1 MLNQKGDD
9 PMPRMSMRDA
19 IRDAL
24 HEEMARD
31 ETIFVLGEDVIAH
44 GGPYAVTRGIA
55 DKFPGRIRQTP
66 ISEAGIVG
74 TALGAALCGMRPV
87 AEIMYVD
94 FITCAMDEV
103 VNQMA
108 KVRYMFG
115 GQTDVPVVLRLP
127 SGSARLIAAQHS
139 QSLEAWFLHVP
150 GLQVVVPSTP
160 YDAKGLMKT
169 ALRGKDPVLFIEYK
183 RLYTSEG
190 EVLEGDYTIP
200 FGQADVKRHGQDATI
215 VAIGPM
221 VAKALEAADILAQDN
236 IDVEVVDVRTLM
248 PLDKATI
255 FASIEKT
262 NRVIVT
268 DEEVRRG
275 GSSAEI
281 ASLIAEE
288 CFDAL
293 DASVKRVAAADVP
306 MPFSP
311 ELEKLV
317 VPKAENLVL
326 AVRELLG

>member
-1 MLNQKGDD
+1 
-9 PMPRMSMRDA
+9 MSKITMRDA

-24 HEEMARD
+24 HEEMERD
-31 ETIFVLGEDVIAH
+31 NTIIVLGEDVIAH

-55 DKFPGRIRQTP
+55 EKFPGRIRQTP

-139 QSLEAWFLHVP
+139 QCLEAWFMHVP

-183 RLYTSEG
+183 RLYTMEG
-190 EVLEGDYTIP
+190 EVPDGEYAIP
-200 FGQADVKRHGQDATI
+200 FGQADVKREGKDVTI
-215 VAIGPM
+215 VASGPM
-221 VAKALEAADILAQDN
+221 VGKALEAANTLAQDG
-236 IDVEVVDVRTLM
+236 IEVEVIDPRTLV
-248 PLDKATI
+248 PLDKATL
-255 FASIEKT
+255 FASVEKT
-262 NRVIVT
+262 NRIIVT
-268 DEEVRRG
+268 DEEVKRG
-275 GSSAEI
+275 GCSAEI
-281 ASLIAEE
+281 AALIAEE
-288 CFDAL
+288 CFDVL
-293 DASVKRVAAADVP
+293 DAPVKRVAAADVP

-311 ELEKLV
+311 ALEQLV
-317 VPKAENLVL
+317 VPKAENLVA
-326 AVRELLG
+326 AVRQLLG

>member
-1 MLNQKGDD
+1 MAKI
-9 PMPRMSMRDA
+9 SMRDA

-44 GGPYAVTRGIA
+44 GGPYAVTKGIA
-55 DKFPGRIRQTP
+55 EKFPGRIRQTP

-139 QSLEAWFLHVP
+139 QCLEAWFMHVP
-150 GLQVVVPSTP
+150 GLQVVVPATP
-160 YDAKGLMKT
+160 YDAKGLMKS
-169 ALRGKDPVLFIEYK
+169 ALRGKDPVMFIEYK
-183 RLYTSEG
+183 RLYTLEG
-190 EVLEGDYTIP
+190 EVPEHEYTIP
-200 FGQADVKRHGQDATI
+200 FGQAEVKRQGSDVTI
-215 VAIGPM
+215 VASGPM
-221 VAKALEAADILAQDN
+221 VGKALEAADILAPEG
-236 IDVEVVDVRTLM
+236 IAVEVIDPRTLV
-248 PLDKATI
+248 PLDKKTI

-268 DEEVRRG
+268 DEEVKRG
-275 GSSAEI
+275 GCSAEI
-281 ASLIAEE
+281 ASMIAEE

-293 DASVKRVAAADVP
+293 DAPVKRVASADVP

-311 ELEKLV
+311 ALEKLV
-317 VPKAENLVL
+317 VPKAEELVT

>member
-1 MLNQKGDD
+1 
-9 PMPRMSMRDA
+9 MPKISMRDA
-19 IRDAL
+19 IHDAL
-24 HEEMARD
+24 YEEMARD
-31 ETIFVLGEDVIAH
+31 ETIYILGEDVIAH
-44 GGPYAVTRGIA
+44 GGPYAITRGIA
-55 DKFPGRIRQTP
+55 EKFPGRIRQTP

-74 TALGAALCGMRPV
+74 TAVGSALCGMRPV

-139 QSLEAWFLHVP
+139 QSLEAWFTHVP
-150 GLQVVVPSTP
+150 GLQVAVPSTA
-160 YDAKGLMKT
+160 YDAKGLMKS
-169 ALRGKDPVLFIEYK
+169 ALRGRDPVIFIEYK
-183 RLYTSEG
+183 RLYTDEG
-190 EVLEGDYTIP
+190 EVPEGDYTIP
-200 FGQADVKRHGQDATI
+200 FGQADVKRPGRDATI
-215 VAIGPM
+215 VATGPM
-221 VAKALEAADILAQDN
+221 VGKALEAAQTLSQEGIE
-236 IDVEVVDVRTLM
+236 VEVVDPRTLV

-255 FASIEKT
+255 FASVEKT

-275 GSSAEI
+275 GSSAEL

-293 DASVKRVAAADVP
+293 DAPVKRVAAADVP

-317 VPKAENLVL
+317 LPKAEDLVA
-326 AVRELLG
+326 AVRALVS

>member
-1 MLNQKGDD
+1 
-9 PMPRMSMRDA
+9 MPKIRMNEA

-31 ETIFVLGEDVIAH
+31 ETVFVIGEDVIAH
-44 GGPYAVTRGIA
+44 GGAYAVTRGIA
-55 DKFPGRIRQTP
+55 ERFPERIRQTA

-87 AEIMYVD
+87 AEMMYVD
-94 FITCAMDEV
+94 FVTCAMDEV

-139 QSLEAWFLHVP
+139 QSLEAWFMHVP
-150 GLQVVVPSTP
+150 GLQVAVPATP
-160 YDAKGLMKT
+160 YDAKGLMKS
-169 ALRGKDPVLFIEYK
+169 ALRGRDPVIFIEYK
-183 RLYTSEG
+183 RIYSQKG
-190 EVLEGDYTIP
+190 EVPEQDYTIP
-200 FGQADVKRHGQDATI
+200 FGQADVKREGRDVSIIAT
-215 VAIGPM
+215 GPM
-221 VAKALEAADILAQDN
+221 VGKALEAAETLAQEG
-236 IDVEVVDVRTLM
+236 IEVEVVDPRTLV
-248 PLDKATI
+248 PLDKETI
-255 FASIEKT
+255 FASVEKT
-262 NRVIVT
+262 NRVIVA

-275 GSSAEI
+275 GSGAEL

-293 DASVKRVAAADVP
+293 DAPVKRVAGADVP

-317 VPKAENLVL
+317 IPKPENLIA
-326 AVRELLG
+326 AVRELGL

>member
-1 MLNQKGDD
+1 
-9 PMPRMSMRDA
+9 MPKINMRDA
-19 IRDAL
+19 IHDAL

-31 ETIFVLGEDVIAH
+31 ETIYILGEDVIAH
-44 GGPYAVTRGIA
+44 GGPYAITRGIA
-55 DKFPGRIRQTP
+55 EKFPGRIRQTP

-74 TALGAALCGMRPV
+74 TAVGSALCGMRPV

-139 QSLEAWFLHVP
+139 QSLEAWFTHVP
-150 GLQVVVPSTP
+150 GLQVAVPSTA
-160 YDAKGLMKT
+160 YDAKGLMKS
-169 ALRGKDPVLFIEYK
+169 ALRGKDPVIFIEYK
-183 RLYTSEG
+183 RLYTDEG
-190 EVLEGDYTIP
+190 EVPEEEYTIP
-200 FGQADVKRHGQDATI
+200 FGQADVKRQGRDATI
-215 VAIGPM
+215 VATGPM
-221 VAKALEAADILAQDN
+221 VNKALEAAQTLSQEGTE
-236 IDVEVVDVRTLM
+236 VEVIDPRTLV

-255 FASIEKT
+255 FASVEKT
-262 NRVIVT
+262 NRVVVT

-275 GSSAEI
+275 GSGAEI

-288 CFDAL
+288 CFDSL
-293 DASVKRVAAADVP
+293 DAPVKRLAAADVP

-317 VPKAENLVL
+317 LPKAEDLVA
-326 AVRELLG
+326 AVRALVS

>member
-1 MLNQKGDD
+1 
-9 PMPRMSMRDA
+9 MPKIRMRDA
-19 IRDAL
+19 IREAL

-31 ETIFVLGEDVIAH
+31 ETIFVLGEDVVAH

-55 DKFPGRIRQTP
+55 EKYPGRIRQTP
-66 ISEAGIVG
+66 ISEAAIVG
-74 TALGAALCGMRPV
+74 TAVGAALCGMRPV

-139 QSLEAWFLHVP
+139 QSLEAWFMHVP
-150 GLQVVVPSTP
+150 GLQVAVPSTP
-160 YDAKGLMKT
+160 YDAKGLMKS
-169 ALRGKDPVLFIEYK
+169 ALRGKDPVIFIEYK
-183 RLYTSEG
+183 RLYTAEG
-190 EVLEGDYTIP
+190 EVPDGDYTIP
-200 FGQADVKRHGQDATI
+200 FGQADVKRVGRDVTI
-215 VAIGPM
+215 VATGPM
-221 VAKALEAADILAQDN
+221 VGKALEAAESLALEG
-236 IDVEVVDVRTLM
+236 IEVEVIDPRTLV
-248 PLDKATI
+248 PLDKQTL
-255 FASIEKT
+255 FASVEKT

-268 DEEVRRG
+268 DEEVKRSG
-275 GSSAEI
+275 ASAEL
-281 ASLIAEE
+281 AALIAEE

-293 DASVKRVAAADVP
+293 DAPVKRVAAADVP

-317 VPKAENLVL
+317 VPKAEQLMI

>member
-1 MLNQKGDD
+1 
-9 PMPRMSMRDA
+9 MPKISMRDA
-19 IRDAL
+19 IHDAL

-31 ETIFVLGEDVIAH
+31 ETIYILGEDVIAH
-44 GGPYAVTRGIA
+44 GGPYAITRGIA
-55 DKFPGRIRQTP
+55 EKFPGRIRQTP

-74 TALGAALCGMRPV
+74 TAVGSALCGMRPV

-139 QSLEAWFLHVP
+139 QSLEAWFTHVP
-150 GLQVVVPSTP
+150 GLQVAVPSTA
-160 YDAKGLMKT
+160 YDAKGLMKS
-169 ALRGKDPVLFIEYK
+169 ALRGKDPVMFIEYK
-183 RLYTSEG
+183 RLYTDEG
-190 EVLEGDYTIP
+190 EVPEGDYTIP
-200 FGQADVKRHGQDATI
+200 FGQADVKRQGRDATI
-215 VAIGPM
+215 VATGPM
-221 VAKALEAADILAQDN
+221 VGKALEAAQTLSQEGIE
-236 IDVEVVDVRTLM
+236 VEVVDPRTLV

-255 FASIEKT
+255 FASVEKT

-275 GSSAEI
+275 GSSAEL

-293 DASVKRVAAADVP
+293 DAPVKRVAAADVP

-317 VPKAENLVL
+317 LPKAEDLVA
-326 AVRELLG
+326 AVRALVS

>member
-1 MLNQKGDD
+1 
-9 PMPRMSMRDA
+9 MPRMRMNEA
-19 IRDAL
+19 ICSAL

-31 ETIFVLGEDVIAH
+31 GTIFILGEDVIAH

-55 DKFPGRIRQTP
+55 EHFPDRIRQTP

-87 AEIMYVD
+87 AEMMYVD
-94 FITCAMDEV
+94 FVTCAMDEV

-139 QSLEAWFLHVP
+139 QSLEAWFMHVP
-150 GLQVVVPSTP
+150 GLQVAVPSTP
-160 YDAKGLMKT
+160 YDAKGLMKS
-169 ALRGKDPVLFIEYK
+169 ALRGRDPVMFIEYK
-183 RLYTSEG
+183 RIYSQEG
-190 EVLEGDYTIP
+190 EVPEEEYTIP
-200 FGQADVKRHGQDATI
+200 FGQADIKREGSDVTI
-215 VAIGPM
+215 IASGPM
-221 VAKALEAADILAQDN
+221 VGKALEAADSLAEEG
-236 IDVEVVDVRTLM
+236 IEAEIVDPRTLV
-248 PLDKATI
+248 PLDKETI
-255 FASIEKT
+255 FASVEKT

-268 DEEVRRG
+268 DEEVKRG
-275 GSSAEI
+275 GSGAEL

-293 DASVKRVAAADVP
+293 DTPVKRVAAANVP

-317 VPKAENLVL
+317 LPKPDSLIA
-326 AVRELLG
+326 AVRELGL

>member
-1 MLNQKGDD
+1 MAKKT
-9 PMPRMSMRDA
+9 MRDA

-44 GGPYAVTRGIA
+44 GGPYAITQGIA
-55 DKFPGRIRQTP
+55 EKYPGRIRQTP

-74 TALGAALCGMRPV
+74 TALGAALCGLRPV
-87 AEIMYVD
+87 AEVMYVD
-94 FITCAMDEV
+94 FVTCAMDEV

-139 QSLEAWFLHVP
+139 QSLEAWFMHVP
-150 GLQVVVPSTP
+150 GLQVVVPATP

-183 RLYTSEG
+183 RLYTTEG
-190 EVLEGDYTIP
+190 EVPEDDYAIP
-200 FGQADVKRHGQDATI
+200 FGQADVKRAGTDVTIIAT
-215 VAIGPM
+215 GPM
-221 VAKALEAADILAQDN
+221 VGKALVAAEALAQEQ
-236 IDVEVVDVRTLM
+236 ISVEVVDVRTLM
-248 PLDKATI
+248 PLDKATL
-255 FASIEKT
+255 FASVEKT
-262 NRVIVT
+262 NRVVVT

-275 GSSAEI
+275 GSSAEL
-281 ASLIAEE
+281 AAVIAEE

-293 DASVKRVAAADVP
+293 DAPVKRVAGANVP
-306 MPFSP
+306 MPYSP
-311 ELEKLV
+311 ALEKLV
-317 VPKAENLVL
+317 VPSADSLVE
-326 AVRELLG
+326 AVHDLLG

>member
-1 MLNQKGDD
+1 
-9 PMPRMSMRDA
+9 MPKISMRDA
-19 IRDAL
+19 IHDAL

-31 ETIFVLGEDVIAH
+31 ETIYILGEDVIAH
-44 GGPYAVTRGIA
+44 GGPYAITRGIA
-55 DKFPGRIRQTP
+55 EKFPGRIRQTP

-74 TALGAALCGMRPV
+74 TAVGSALCGMRPV

-139 QSLEAWFLHVP
+139 QSLEAWFTHVP
-150 GLQVVVPSTP
+150 GLQVAVPSTA
-160 YDAKGLMKT
+160 YDAKGLMKS
-169 ALRGKDPVLFIEYK
+169 ALRGRDPVMFIEYK
-183 RLYTSEG
+183 RLYTDEG
-190 EVLEGDYTIP
+190 EVPEGDYTIP
-200 FGQADVKRHGQDATI
+200 FGQADVKRPGRDATI
-215 VAIGPM
+215 VATGPM
-221 VAKALEAADILAQDN
+221 VGKALEAAQTLSQEGIE
-236 IDVEVVDVRTLM
+236 VEVVDPRTLV

-255 FASIEKT
+255 FASVEKT

-275 GSSAEI
+275 GSSAEL

-293 DASVKRVAAADVP
+293 DAPVKRVAAADVP

-317 VPKAENLVL
+317 LPKAEDLVA
-326 AVRELLG
+326 AVRALVS

>member
-1 MLNQKGDD
+1 
-9 PMPRMSMRDA
+9 MPNMTMRDA
-19 IRDAL
+19 LREAL

-31 ETIFVLGEDVIAH
+31 ETIFILGEDVIAH

-55 DKFPGRIRQTP
+55 EKFPNRIRQTP

-74 TALGAALCGMRPV
+74 TALGAALCGLRPV
-87 AEIMYVD
+87 AEVMYVD

-139 QSLEAWFLHVP
+139 QSLEAWFMHVP

-169 ALRGKDPVLFIEYK
+169 ALRGKDPVLFFEYK
-183 RLYTSEG
+183 RLYT
-190 EVLEGDYTIP
+190 VEGDVPEDDYTVP
-200 FGQADVKRHGQDATI
+200 FGQADVKRQGNDVTI
-215 VAIGPM
+215 VATGPM
-221 VAKALEAADILAQDN
+221 VGKALEAANTLVQDN
-236 IDVEVVDVRTLM
+236 IDVEVVDTRTLV

-255 FASIEKT
+255 FASVSKT

-281 ASLIAEE
+281 ASAIAEE

-293 DASVKRVAAADVP
+293 DAPVKRVAAADVP

-311 ELEKLV
+311 ALEKLV
-317 VPKAENLVL
+317 VPTADSLVS

>member
-1 MLNQKGDD
+1 
-9 PMPRMSMRDA
+9 MPKTRMNEA

-55 DKFPGRIRQTP
+55 ERFPDRIRQTP

-74 TALGAALCGMRPV
+74 TAVGAALCGMRPV
-87 AEIMYVD
+87 AELMYVD
-94 FITCAMDEV
+94 FVTCAMDEV

-139 QSLEAWFLHVP
+139 QSLEAWFMHVP

-160 YDAKGLMKT
+160 YDAKGLMKS
-169 ALRGKDPVLFIEYK
+169 ALRGRDPVMFIEYK
-183 RLYTSEG
+183 RIYTQEG
-190 EVLEGDYTIP
+190 EVPEEEYTIP
-200 FGQADVKRHGQDATI
+200 FGQADIKREGKDVTIIAT
-215 VAIGPM
+215 GPM
-221 VAKALEAADILAQDN
+221 VGKALEAADSLAQEG
-236 IDVEVVDVRTLM
+236 IEAEIVDPRTLV
-248 PLDKATI
+248 PLDKETI
-255 FASIEKT
+255 FASVEKT

-268 DEEVRRG
+268 DEEVKRG
-275 GSSAEI
+275 GSGAEI

-288 CFDAL
+288 
-293 DASVKRVAAADVP
+293 
-306 MPFSP
+306 
-311 ELEKLV
+311 
-317 VPKAENLVL
+317 
-326 AVRELLG
+326 

>member
-1 MLNQKGDD
+1 
-9 PMPRMSMRDA
+9 MRDA
-19 IRDAL
+19 IHDAL

-31 ETIFVLGEDVIAH
+31 ETIYILGEDVIAH
-44 GGPYAVTRGIA
+44 GGPYAITRGIA
-55 DKFPGRIRQTP
+55 EKFPGRIRQTP

-74 TALGAALCGMRPV
+74 TAVGSALCGMRPV

-139 QSLEAWFLHVP
+139 QSLEAWFTHVP
-150 GLQVVVPSTP
+150 GLQVAVPSTA
-160 YDAKGLMKT
+160 YDAKGLMKS
-169 ALRGKDPVLFIEYK
+169 ALRGRDPVIFIEYK
-183 RLYTSEG
+183 RLYTDEG
-190 EVLEGDYTIP
+190 EVPEGDYTIP
-200 FGQADVKRHGQDATI
+200 FGQADVKRPGRDATI
-215 VAIGPM
+215 VATGPM
-221 VAKALEAADILAQDN
+221 VGKALEAAQTLSQEGIE
-236 IDVEVVDVRTLM
+236 VEVVDPRTLV

-255 FASIEKT
+255 FASVEKT

-275 GSSAEI
+275 GSSAEL

-293 DASVKRVAAADVP
+293 DAPVKRVAAADVP

-317 VPKAENLVL
+317 LPKAEDLVA
-326 AVRELLG
+326 AVRALVS

>member
-1 MLNQKGDD
+1 
-9 PMPRMSMRDA
+9 MPKISMRDA
-19 IRDAL
+19 IHDAL

-31 ETIFVLGEDVIAH
+31 ETIYILGEDVIAH
-44 GGPYAVTRGIA
+44 GGPYAITRGIA
-55 DKFPGRIRQTP
+55 EKFPGRIRQTP

-74 TALGAALCGMRPV
+74 TAVGSALCGMRPV

-139 QSLEAWFLHVP
+139 QSLEAWFTHVP
-150 GLQVVVPSTP
+150 GLQVAVPSTA
-160 YDAKGLMKT
+160 YDAKGLMKS
-169 ALRGKDPVLFIEYK
+169 ALRGRDPVIFIEYK
-183 RLYTSEG
+183 RLYTDEG
-190 EVLEGDYTIP
+190 EVPEGDYTIP
-200 FGQADVKRHGQDATI
+200 FGQADVKRQGRDATI
-215 VAIGPM
+215 VATGPM
-221 VAKALEAADILAQDN
+221 VGKALEAAQTLSQEGIE
-236 IDVEVVDVRTLM
+236 VEVVDPRTLV

-255 FASIEKT
+255 FASVEKT

-275 GSSAEI
+275 GSSAEL

-293 DASVKRVAAADVP
+293 DAPVKRIAAADVP

-317 VPKAENLVL
+317 LPKAEDLVA
-326 AVRELLG
+326 AVRALVS

>member
-1 MLNQKGDD
+1 
-9 PMPRMSMRDA
+9 MPKITMRDA

-55 DKFPGRIRQTP
+55 EKFPNRIRQTP

-139 QSLEAWFLHVP
+139 QCLEAWFMHVP
-150 GLQVVVPSTP
+150 GLQVVVPATP

-169 ALRGKDPVLFIEYK
+169 ALRGRDPVLFIEYK
-183 RLYTSEG
+183 RLYTVEG
-190 EVLEGDYTIP
+190 EVPESDYAIP
-200 FGQADVKRHGQDATI
+200 FGQADVKRQGNDVTI
-215 VAIGPM
+215 VASGPM
-221 VAKALEAADILAQDN
+221 VGKALEAADILAQEGIEAEV
-236 IDVEVVDVRTLM
+236 IDPRTLV
-248 PLDKATI
+248 PLDKKTL
-255 FASIEKT
+255 FASVEKT
-262 NRVIVT
+262 NRVIIT
-268 DEEVRRG
+268 DEEVKRG
-275 GSSAEI
+275 GCSAEI
-281 ASLIAEE
+281 ASIIAEE

-293 DASVKRVAAADVP
+293 DAPVKRVAAADVP

-311 ELEKLV
+311 ALEQLV
-317 VPKAENLVL
+317 VPKAENLVS